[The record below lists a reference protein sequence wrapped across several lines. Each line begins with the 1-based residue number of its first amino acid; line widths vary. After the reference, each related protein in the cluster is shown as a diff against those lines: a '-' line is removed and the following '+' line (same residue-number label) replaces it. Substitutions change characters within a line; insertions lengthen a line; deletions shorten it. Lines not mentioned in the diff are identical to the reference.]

1 MSSTPSPS
9 GSSGF
14 RSRRPA
20 PLEAER
26 RYSGTPLS
34 QSTLAGDQQSG
45 EYDLEV
51 PHPPS
56 GGLPSTAASGASG
69 VSGASSVFFPGGL
82 PLPAVKGV
90 ITGIES
96 PRHGRGSPSIGSR
109 RDIPVSPQ
117 SPTTTSTL
125 TVRGQSVTDMETPQ
139 KPQPSA
145 PVIPFRGDPTVK
157 STLLSLKMDGKD
169 EICRLFGVA

>member
-9 GSSGF
+9 GPSSF

-26 RYSGTPLS
+26 RYYGPLS
-34 QSTLAGDQQSG
+34 QSTVAGD
-45 EYDLEV
+45 E
-51 PHPPS
+51 PS
-56 GGLPSTAASGASG
+56 GNRDIEPTQTSGNDLPSTAVSGASGAS
-69 VSGASSVFFPGGL
+69 ATSSVFFPGGL

-109 RDIPVSPQ
+109 REIPVSPH

-139 KPQPSA
+139 RPQPSA

-157 STLLSLKMDGKD
+157 STLAGLKMDGKN